1 MQDLSMADLTLL
13 KSALAEKGRQA
24 LSGFPASD
32 AAAIETETATLG
44 EWLETVTGL
53 HPPPTHRIRAALI
66 RFHTDRKVSDAW
78 QARHLCHGCL
88 VLYSLR
94 APWLMEDAR
103 AFPLLLQYVDNLH
116 NRPRLFRRCFQGLMR
131 AYFTYEPGRP
141 DPAAGPYHNRETGW
155 KNRLLLRAFLQR
167 RRSCITAPEF
177 NPDWVQAVTEHP
189 DLFSPNPCQAYVHAA
204 LQQDFSA
211 FNTLCDRL
219 KISRAS
225 WFARGLVYEQV
236 DAITRKPDDE
246 FRRHLTNSID
256 LLSKHSWSA
265 DKGLTKLINR
275 YASSEQAEANAPLR
289 DFSIFRW
296 KNPWLSKEAHGWQS
310 VSEEARKMVSAWTK
324 EHLIRQFFWMLAE
337 GTQYDVRRAAFWS
350 QYFQRMDT
358 LYFALGSQAANNSS
372 RDFIRLRQAMEG
384 FLLGLEMAGRTD
396 RNACIFIIGHY
407 AIVEFGANHLP
418 AYIYDRRTQLP
429 FELRRGFRVTGTELR
444 NRQAAAFV
452 QMLHHEDTNDI
463 PWETTFAEALE
474 RLHIRAG

>member
-1 MQDLSMADLTLL
+1 MQDITMTAIALL
-13 KSALAEKGRQA
+13 ESALAEKGKQS
-24 LSGFPASD
+24 LSCLPASD
-32 AAAIETETATLG
+32 TTALETETTALG
-44 EWLETVTGL
+44 EWLETTTGL
-53 HPPPTHRIRAALI
+53 YPPPANRIRAALV
-66 RFHTDRKVSDAW
+66 RFHADKKISDAW

-88 VLYSLR
+88 VLYSRR

-103 AFPLLLQYVDNLH
+103 AFPLLLQYVDSLH
-116 NRPRLFRRCFQGLMR
+116 NRPRLFRRCFQGLML

-167 RRSCITAPEF
+167 RRHCIVAPDV
-177 NPDWVQAVTEHP
+177 NPDWVQTVMAHP

-211 FNTLCDRL
+211 FNTLCSRL

-256 LLSKHSWSA
+256 LLSRHSWSA
-265 DKGLTKLINR
+265 EKGLKKLINR
-275 YASSEQAEANAPLR
+275 YAASEQTEANASLR
-289 DFSIFRW
+289 DFSISQW
-296 KNPWLSKEAHGWQS
+296 KNPWLAKEASGWQS
-310 VSEEARKMVSAWTK
+310 VSEQARKMVSAWTK
-324 EHLIRQFFWMLAE
+324 EHLIRQFFWILAE

-350 QYFQRMDT
+350 RYFHRLEA
-358 LYFALGSQAANNSS
+358 LYFALGSQASNNSS

-384 FLLGLEMAGRTD
+384 FLLGLEQAGRTD
-396 RNACIFIIGHY
+396 RNACIFMIGHY

-418 AYIYDRRTQLP
+418 AYIYDRRAQLP
-429 FELRRGFRVTGTELR
+429 FELRRGFRITGSELR
-444 NRQAAAFV
+444 NQRSAAFV
-452 QMLHHEDTNDI
+452 QMLPHEDTNDT
-463 PWETTFAEALE
+463 PWEAIFAETLE
-474 RLHIRAG
+474 QLHIRAD

>member
-1 MQDLSMADLTLL
+1 MQDITMTAIALL
-13 KSALAEKGRQA
+13 ESVLAEKGKQA
-24 LSGFPASD
+24 LAGFPASD
-32 AAAIETETATLG
+32 TSAIQAETLALG
-44 EWLETVTGL
+44 EWLETTTGL
-53 HPPPTHRIRAALI
+53 HTPPAHRIRAALM
-66 RFHTDRKVSDAW
+66 RFHADKRPTDAW

-88 VLYSLR
+88 FLYSRR

-103 AFPLLLQYVDNLH
+103 AFPLLLQYVDSLH

-167 RRSCITAPEF
+167 RRNCITTPGF
-177 NPDWVQAVTEHP
+177 NPDWVQAVMAHS

-256 LLSKHSWSA
+256 LLSRHSWSA

-275 YASSEQAEANAPLR
+275 YAASEQTEANASLR
-289 DFSIFRW
+289 DFSISRW
-296 KNPWLSKEAHGWQS
+296 KNPWLSQETRGWQS
-310 VSEEARKMVSAWTK
+310 VSEEARKMVSAWSK
-324 EHLIRQFFWMLAE
+324 EHLIHQFFWMLAE
-337 GTQYDVRRAAFWS
+337 GTQYDARRAAFWA
-350 QYFQRMDT
+350 QYFRQIDT
-358 LYFALGSQAANNSS
+358 LYFALGSQAANNAS

-384 FLLGLEMAGRTD
+384 FLLGLEQAGRTD
-396 RNACIFIIGHY
+396 RNACIFITGHY
-407 AIVEFGANHLP
+407 AIVEFGANQLP
-418 AYIYDRRTQLP
+418 AYIYDRRAQLP
-429 FELRRGFRVTGTELR
+429 FELRRGFKVTGAELR
-444 NRQAAAFV
+444 NQRSAAFV
-452 QMLHHEDTNDI
+452 QILAHEDTDDT
-463 PWETTFAEALE
+463 PWETAFAAALE
-474 RLHIRAG
+474 RLHIRAV